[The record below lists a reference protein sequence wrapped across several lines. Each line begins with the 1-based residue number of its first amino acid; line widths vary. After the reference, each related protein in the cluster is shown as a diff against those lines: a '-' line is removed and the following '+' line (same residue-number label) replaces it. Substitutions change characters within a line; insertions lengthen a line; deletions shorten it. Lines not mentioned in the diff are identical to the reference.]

1 MAIEKMTLVNI
12 KGPLDCLDDAIL
24 GCSDT
29 GCFHPEDIT
38 HGGGD
43 STKFHELDYQNPY
56 LKLLTRMKNVAA
68 SADIPL
74 QYRPVKSVAADKE
87 TMKSFVIGFQE
98 EIGALLDTRREL
110 QENITQHENALTHL
124 KHLASVDLNLDQIFS
139 CKYVKVRFGR
149 LPRDSEAK
157 LAYYS
162 NKMFLFF
169 KFDTDDTYTWSAYFT
184 TNEYA
189 GEVDDIF
196 AALFFERVRVPD
208 YVHGTPSMAIDRL
221 SAEYTSEKRK
231 LAEVT
236 EQIQALVA
244 QRRDTL
250 LDYYSQAQF
259 LCSTFDLRRYVG
271 VSGETFYMLGF
282 IPKSREADFS
292 GKLGSIPGI
301 SLDLLPEDTDKRF
314 RPPTKLK
321 NLKSVEP
328 FEMFVKMYGLPSH
341 NDIDPTPYI
350 AIVYTLLFGIMFGDL
365 GQGLLVSLLGFVL
378 YRWKG
383 MELGRIMERIGISS
397 AAFGVLYG
405 SVFGFEHA
413 LDGFWRML
421 GFAEKP
427 IEVMSPSTI
436 NTLLLSTVG
445 LGAVIIAVSILI
457 NIILGIRQRD
467 WERAFFSQNGVAG
480 LVFYMTVLA
489 GVAGMM
495 GGFSVLTPPVICI
508 GIVLPILVIFFK
520 EPLDKLTHGA
530 HNFAP
535 EGGVGGFIAE
545 NFFELFEVVLSF
557 VANTMS
563 FLRVGGFI
571 LSHAGM
577 MAVVFTISNMVS
589 AGASPIVIV
598 LGNLFV
604 MCLEGLIVGIQVL
617 RLQFYEMFSRFFDGE
632 GEPFEPIAVNL
643 TSDAH

>member
-12 KGPLDCLDDAIL
+12 KGPLDRLDDAIL

-74 QYRPVKSVAADKE
+74 QYRPVKSVAADKA

-98 EIGALLDTRREL
+98 ELGSLLNTQHEL

-124 KHLASVDLNLDQIFS
+124 RHLASVDLNLDQIFS

-184 TNEYA
+184 TNEYVS
-189 GEVDDIF
+189 EVDDIF

-208 YVHGTPSMAIDRL
+208 YAHGTPSMAVDRL

-231 LAEVT
+231 LAEV
-236 EQIQALVA
+236 EERIRALVA
-244 QRRDTL
+244 ERRDTF

-271 VSGETFYMLGF
+271 VAGETFYMLGF

-292 GKLGSIPGI
+292 GKLGTIPGV
-301 SLDLLPEDTDKRF
+301 SLDLLPEDTDNRF

-321 NLKSVEP
+321 NSKLVEP

-341 NDIDPTPYI
+341 RDMDPTPYI

-397 AAFGVLYG
+397 AVFGVLYG

-413 LDGFWRML
+413 LDGFWRMF

-436 NTLLLSTVG
+436 NTVLLSAVG

-495 GGFSVLTPPVICI
+495 GGFSVLTPPVVCI
-508 GIVLPILVIFFK
+508 GIILPVLVIFFK
-520 EPLDKLTHGA
+520 EPLDKLAHGS
-530 HNFAP
+530 HNLAP

-589 AGASPIVIV
+589 AGASPVVIV

-643 TSDAH
+643 MSDVH